1 MVLCCDMDNSQSN
14 TNVLEPEVLQF
25 EGPQPEQSPQFSED
39 SIEDMKMFAANRM
52 FHNVTFQ
59 QVLATIDLQ
68 CRQQAEK
75 RINEASQEDLNK
87 IYADMQQSLAQQYEA
102 QEVQEAQ
109 QTCANPDCDQNP
121 ETCDKPDCSSK

>member
-1 MVLCCDMDNSQSN
+1 MDNSQSN

-25 EGPQPEQSPQFSED
+25 EGPQPEQSPQFSKD

-102 QEVQEAQ
+102 QEAQKAQ
-109 QTCANPDCDQNP
+109 QTCADPDCDQDP